1 MEWNQIPYCISL
13 KDAASHVPTVL
24 SLDNGDTITN
34 PCDIANTFKNYFAPI
49 AETTKKSIKYL
60 HKHFS
65 NYLSNETSRSTPPPI
80 TFSKIPP
87 PFCKS
92 KMSPP
97 FIGLSGKQKY

>member
-65 NYLSNETSRSTPPPI
+65 NYLSNASNSTI
-80 TFSKIPP
+80 FLQLTDKEKIANIISSL
-87 PFCKS
+87 K
-92 KMSPP
+92 
-97 FIGLSGKQKY
+97 